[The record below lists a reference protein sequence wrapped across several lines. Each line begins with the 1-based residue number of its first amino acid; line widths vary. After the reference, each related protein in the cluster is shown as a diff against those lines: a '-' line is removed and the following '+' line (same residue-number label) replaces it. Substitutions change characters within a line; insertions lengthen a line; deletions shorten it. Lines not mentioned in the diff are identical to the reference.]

1 MIQAARGVVSIYDT
15 VRLAG
20 QQAVNSGPALFRPGT
35 KLLLFCEVGSP
46 PLPSLSSQLATA
58 EQSVQFC
65 SGFPRLKLFFAKE
78 NASTT
83 IIHPGRRTSITPS
96 IRSSSTTCGFTLQV
110 LDDVLDPRFLRTR
123 SRTNWV
129 CFGIRGLR
137 LIHQISVPALKVQRP
152 HKSSRCRSNPFSGA
166 AFAAAPRAL
175 RRSRR

>member
-20 QQAVNSGPALFRPGT
+20 RQAANSGPALFRPGT

-110 LDDVLDPRFLRTR
+110 LDDVLGVSSNAISHKLGLFWNSR
-123 SRTNWV
+123 SKANPPDQCAR
-129 CFGIRGLR
+129 
-137 LIHQISVPALKVQRP
+137 A
-152 HKSSRCRSNPFSGA
+152 KSSA
-166 AFAAAPRAL
+166 ASQVQSL
-175 RRSRR
+175 SV